1 MEDRICDLE
10 ADLRAM
16 SRLKPVAAVNYIRKV
31 IGYDDY
37 LRSYAEF
44 RRMKP
49 EELLEIRTSL
59 RKVRRNLRPLRRG
72 RNMRQSTRKN

>member
-10 ADLRAM
+10 ADLRTM

-37 LRSYAEF
+37 LESYAEF
-44 RRMKP
+44 RRN
-49 EELLEIRTSL
+49 ETGGTFRDSGQAGGECGG
-59 RKVRRNLRPLRRG
+59 V
-72 RNMRQSTRKN
+72 